1 MQYLDIL
8 IKLRKVIRSINLES
22 KKIEKQFGVSIPQ
35 LLILQYLSGKEDYRA
50 TATEIRKFINLNA
63 STVSGVIYRL
73 EKKGLVARVPSPND
87 RRASYVTL
95 TAKAADLLENSPTT
109 LQEKISKR
117 LKQLSSNEIESLA
130 RNIDLLIEIMDAED
144 IDAAPLITNADMS
157 ENN

>member
-1 MQYLDIL
+1 LQYLDIL

-95 TAKAADLLENSPTT
+95 TAKAADLLKNSPTT

>member
-95 TAKAADLLENSPTT
+95 TAKAADLLKNSPTT